1 MTAIVSVAGH
11 LPGTVPLASLQAE
24 LRLTDIGL
32 RKLLKFYGLLDICR
46 SDESEVDS
54 LVAVAG
60 KLESLAGAE
69 DRVRYVVRAKT
80 MPISH
85 AYPDAPL
92 RQACDALGLGHAT
105 SFTVTDHACASGLL
119 AVDMCGMLLAADG
132 DPGALALVLLGEKAF
147 THLARTIADVAV
159 MGEGFAAVLVRAAA
173 DGDAD
178 RLLGYATRT
187 HGDAAGS
194 VAMTPAQAEKFRL
207 VYHDAVAEV
216 VHAALDVAGVA
227 ITDVGL
233 LLPHN
238 VNTVSWHRTAEAI
251 GLPVERV
258 FLDNVKVTGHCFC
271 ADPFINYRTAI
282 DRGRLTRGD
291 HYVMVSVGL
300 GSTFSAMVFQH

>member
-1 MTAIVSVAGH
+1 VTTIVSVSSH
-11 LPGTVPLASLQAE
+11 LPETVPLTSLRTE

-32 RKLLKFYGLLDICR
+32 RKLLKFYGLKNVCR
-46 SDESEVDS
+46 STESELQS

-80 MPISH
+80 MPISNV
-85 AYPDAPL
+85 YPDSPL
-92 RQACDALGLGHAT
+92 RQACDMLGLNQAA

-132 DPGALALVLLGEKAF
+132 DPDALAIVLLGEKAF
-147 THLARTIADVAV
+147 TYIARTIPDVAV
-159 MGEGFAAVLVRAAA
+159 MGEGFAAVLVRAGAA
-173 DGDAD
+173 GDGD

-187 HGDAAGS
+187 HSDAAGS
-194 VAMTPAQAEKFRL
+194 VAMTPEQAEKFRL
-207 VYHDAVAEV
+207 GYHESLAEV

-227 ITDVGL
+227 ITDVDL

-238 VNTVSWHRTAEAI
+238 VNTVSWYRTAAEI
-251 GLPVERV
+251 GLPLDRV
-258 FLDNVKVTGHCFC
+258 FLDNVKVAGHCFC

-282 DRGRLTRGD
+282 DLGRLSTGD
-291 HYVMVSVGL
+291 RYVMVSVGL
-300 GSTFSAMVFQH
+300 GATFSAMVFQH